1 MQMQQ
6 KKKIKGFS
14 LIELL
19 VVIAI
24 IAAISGVAVPQ
35 FASWNKER
43 AVKDSAER
51 IKDLVI
57 SINSQVQRGLYG
69 FVQFYIEPIP
79 SNKGGGYLLETNG
92 MLMSNLATN
101 ISETDDWHT
110 MSVRCKNDDTFWNH
124 LGASKDRPEVRS
136 LKIDNVKLSID
147 ISSGVC
153 FSKDG
158 SWFSSFGDLA
168 DGEKNIEG
176 IYICGDMSKQCPVTS
191 GEGENETFNM
201 DFLYELSWSRFGNIT
216 LERFDNNRKIWV
228 AQ

>member
-24 IAAISGVAVPQ
+24 IAVISAVAVPQ

-43 AVKDSAER
+43 STRNSAEK
-51 IKDLVI
+51 IKDLVV

-69 FVQFYIEPIP
+69 FAQFNIIP
-79 SNKGGGYLLETNG
+79 LSDDEGYSFQTNG

-101 ISETDDWHT
+101 ISETENWHLT
-110 MSVRCKNDDTFWNH
+110 SVRCQNEDTFWDH
-124 LGASKDRPEVRS
+124 LGASNDRAEVRS
-136 LKIDNVKLSID
+136 FNIDNVNTSID
-147 ISSGVC
+147 NESGVC

-158 SWFSSFGDLA
+158 SWFSSSGDLL

-176 IYICGDMSKQCPVTS
+176 MYICGDMSQDCPGTT
-191 GEGENETFNM
+191 GEGENATFDM
-201 DFLYELSWSRFGNIT
+201 EFLYELSWTRFGNIK
-216 LERFDNNRKIWV
+216 LERFDNKRKIWV
-228 AQ
+228 VQ